1 MGTVRPAF
9 DVGAHVAA
17 AIRRQLC
24 EHVVL
29 HPVRQPTDQPCE
41 VVRLDRRDARV
52 RGVGDDAA
60 RSDGDV
66 IEVEQI
72 LTMTPCQHVQ
82 AEPPQHRAQTDLDRH
97 RLEAAVDG
105 QQGDVADADHATIVG
120 VDDLAVQHVM
130 AERDER
136 RGRHRGAEQE
146 LVVVPVRGVGAI
158 THTDGAHRPRR
169 RVGLDQQVLDASAVG
184 QPSAEQVAELDRGGG
199 AIGHAPRLSASR
211 RPEAVGSRAMEAF
224 IVDAVRTP
232 FGRNRG
238 GLSGIRVDDLAALP
252 IRELLARHPELA
264 ADAIDE
270 VLLGDTNQA
279 GEDNRNV
286 ARMALLLAGL
296 PVSVPGVTV
305 NRLCGSG
312 GEALIQG
319 ARMLRCGDGDV
330 VIAGGVEGMSRSPF
344 ILQKPDEVLP
354 RDLQLHSTAVGW
366 RMVNPAM
373 PAEWLLSLGAA
384 AEQTGVRLGI
394 TREQMDAWSVR
405 SHARAHAAWE
415 AGLHDDVV
423 MQVEGVTRD
432 ESIRP
437 GTSMESL
444 AGLKPAF
451 TKDGVVT
458 AGNSSPINDGALAM
472 LVASEQACSARGWEP
487 LARVGQSVTVG
498 VAPQEFGYA
507 PVPAIRTLLER
518 ANLTPDAIDV
528 WEVQEAFAAVPL
540 TVLHELEGIDEE
552 RFNVHGG
559 AIAYGH
565 PLGASAP
572 RLVLDCAREL
582 QRRGGGT
589 GLVAACIGVGQ
600 GQALLVHVG

>member
-1 MGTVRPAF
+1 
-9 DVGAHVAA
+9 
-17 AIRRQLC
+17 
-24 EHVVL
+24 
-29 HPVRQPTDQPCE
+29 
-41 VVRLDRRDARV
+41 
-52 RGVGDDAA
+52 
-60 RSDGDV
+60 
-66 IEVEQI
+66 
-72 LTMTPCQHVQ
+72 
-82 AEPPQHRAQTDLDRH
+82 
-97 RLEAAVDG
+97 
-105 QQGDVADADHATIVG
+105 
-120 VDDLAVQHVM
+120 
-130 AERDER
+130 
-136 RGRHRGAEQE
+136 
-146 LVVVPVRGVGAI
+146 
-158 THTDGAHRPRR
+158 
-169 RVGLDQQVLDASAVG
+169 
-184 QPSAEQVAELDRGGG
+184 
-199 AIGHAPRLSASR
+199 
-211 RPEAVGSRAMEAF
+211 MEAF

-458 AGNSSPINDGALAM
+458 AGNSSPINDGARAM

>member
-1 MGTVRPAF
+1 
-9 DVGAHVAA
+9 
-17 AIRRQLC
+17 
-24 EHVVL
+24 
-29 HPVRQPTDQPCE
+29 
-41 VVRLDRRDARV
+41 
-52 RGVGDDAA
+52 
-60 RSDGDV
+60 
-66 IEVEQI
+66 
-72 LTMTPCQHVQ
+72 
-82 AEPPQHRAQTDLDRH
+82 
-97 RLEAAVDG
+97 
-105 QQGDVADADHATIVG
+105 
-120 VDDLAVQHVM
+120 
-130 AERDER
+130 
-136 RGRHRGAEQE
+136 
-146 LVVVPVRGVGAI
+146 
-158 THTDGAHRPRR
+158 
-169 RVGLDQQVLDASAVG
+169 
-184 QPSAEQVAELDRGGG
+184 
-199 AIGHAPRLSASR
+199 
-211 RPEAVGSRAMEAF
+211 
-224 IVDAVRTP
+224 
-232 FGRNRG
+232 
-238 GLSGIRVDDLAALP
+238 
-252 IRELLARHPELA
+252 
-264 ADAIDE
+264 
-270 VLLGDTNQA
+270 
-279 GEDNRNV
+279 
-286 ARMALLLAGL
+286 
-296 PVSVPGVTV
+296 
-305 NRLCGSG
+305 
-312 GEALIQG
+312 
-319 ARMLRCGDGDV
+319 
-330 VIAGGVEGMSRSPF
+330 
-344 ILQKPDEVLP
+344 
-354 RDLQLHSTAVGW
+354 
-366 RMVNPAM
+366 MVNPAM

>member
-1 MGTVRPAF
+1 MRLGFHVRA
-9 DVGAHVAA
+9 DVVAT
-17 AIRRQLC
+17 ILGQLR

-29 HPVRQPTDQPCE
+29 HAVWQPSDQARK
-41 VVRLDRRDARV
+41 VVRLHGGDVGVRGVRDHAAVRHRHVIELEQVLSMSTRDRVQAEAPEHRSQADLQCHGLEPTVNRQQRDVANAHDTAVVRVDNLTIEHAIAERGQARRRDGRTQRKRAVVPV
-52 RGVGDDAA
+52 RLAGLGVGDD
-60 RSDGDV
+60 R
-66 IEVEQI
+66 
-72 LTMTPCQHVQ
+72 T
-82 AEPPQHRAQTDLDRH
+82 
-97 RLEAAVDG
+97 
-105 QQGDVADADHATIVG
+105 
-120 VDDLAVQHVM
+120 
-130 AERDER
+130 
-136 RGRHRGAEQE
+136 
-146 LVVVPVRGVGAI
+146 
-158 THTDGAHRPRR
+158 HRPRGAC
-169 RVGLDQQVLDASAVG
+169 GLDQQVADLLAMR
-184 QPSAEQVAELDRGGG
+184 QPAAKQVAELDRSGS

-211 RPEAVGSRAMEAF
+211 NPEAVGSRGMESF

-232 FGRNRG
+232 FGKNRL
-238 GLSGIRVDDLAALP
+238 GLSAIRVDDLAALP
-252 IRELLARHPELA
+252 IRELIARHPELDPA
-264 ADAIDE
+264 HVDE
-270 VLLGDTNQA
+270 VLMGDTNQA

-312 GEALIQG
+312 GEAVIQG
-319 ARMLRCGDGDV
+319 SRMLRCGDADV

-344 ILQKPDEVLP
+344 ILQKPDDALP
-354 RDLQLHSTAVGW
+354 RDMKLHSTAVGW
-366 RMVNPAM
+366 RMINTAM
-373 PAEWLLSLGAA
+373 PEEWLLSLGAA

-423 MQVEGVTRD
+423 MEVEGVTRD

-437 GTSMESL
+437 GTTMESL

-472 LVASEQACSARGWEP
+472 LVASKQACTARGWEP
-487 LARVGQSVTVG
+487 LARIGHSLHVG

-507 PVPAIRTLLER
+507 PVPAIRALL
-518 ANLTPDAIDV
+518 AKAGLTAADIDV
-528 WEVQEAFAAVPL
+528 WELQEAFAAVPL
-540 TVLHELEGIDEE
+540 TVLHEIDGIDEE
-552 RFNVHGG
+552 KVNVHGG

-572 RLVLDCAREL
+572 RLILDCVREL

>member
-1 MGTVRPAF
+1 M
-9 DVGAHVAA
+9 D
-17 AIRRQLC
+17 
-24 EHVVL
+24 
-29 HPVRQPTDQPCE
+29 
-41 VVRLDRRDARV
+41 
-52 RGVGDDAA
+52 
-60 RSDGDV
+60 
-66 IEVEQI
+66 
-72 LTMTPCQHVQ
+72 
-82 AEPPQHRAQTDLDRH
+82 
-97 RLEAAVDG
+97 
-105 QQGDVADADHATIVG
+105 
-120 VDDLAVQHVM
+120 
-130 AERDER
+130 
-136 RGRHRGAEQE
+136 
-146 LVVVPVRGVGAI
+146 
-158 THTDGAHRPRR
+158 
-169 RVGLDQQVLDASAVG
+169 
-184 QPSAEQVAELDRGGG
+184 
-199 AIGHAPRLSASR
+199 
-211 RPEAVGSRAMEAF
+211 AF

-252 IRELLARHPELA
+252 LRELVARHPELDPA
-264 ADAIDE
+264 QIDE

-296 PVSVPGVTV
+296 PVSVPGVTL

-312 GEALIQG
+312 GEAIIQG
-319 ARMLRCGDGDV
+319 SRMIRCGDADV

-344 ILQKPDEVLP
+344 ILQKPDDALP
-354 RDLQLHSTAVGW
+354 RDMKLHSTAVGW
-366 RMVNPAM
+366 RMVNTAM
-373 PAEWLLSLGAA
+373 PEEWLLSLGAA

-423 MQVEGVTRD
+423 MEVAGVTRD

-437 GTSMESL
+437 STTLEGL
-444 AGLKPAF
+444 ADLKPAF
-451 TKDGVVT
+451 TKDGIVT

-472 LVASEQACSARGWEP
+472 LVAGEQACSERGWQP
-487 LARVGQSVTVG
+487 LARIGQSVTVG

-507 PVPAIRTLLER
+507 PVPAIRALL
-518 ANLTPDAIDV
+518 AKAGLTPAAIDV
-528 WEVQEAFAAVPL
+528 WELQEAFAAVPL
-540 TVLHELEGIDEE
+540 AVLHEIDGIDEE
-552 RFNVHGG
+552 RVNVHGG

-572 RLVLDCAREL
+572 RLILDCVREL